1 MNETYFFQEGTG
13 GTKYISRFG
22 SQSTAA
28 IETIVIQR
36 KEWDRNEWK
45 GLTEEERRN
54 LEESMNITNPE
65 KRKKVLTT
73 LLENVNAKLA
83 ELQDRK
89 ELLEHE
95 LSLLNGV

>member
-1 MNETYFFQEGTG
+1 MTPEEKFQE
-13 GTKYISRFG
+13 IM
-22 SQSTAA
+22 Q
-28 IETIVIQR
+28 VL
-36 KEWDRNEWK
+36 D
-45 GLTEEERRN
+45 TE
-54 LEESMNITNPE
+54 IHNPE

>member
-1 MNETYFFQEGTG
+1 MRAGRVPEVHWNAGYYRME
-13 GTKYISRFG
+13 
-22 SQSTAA
+22 
-28 IETIVIQR
+28 
-36 KEWDRNEWK
+36 
-45 GLTEEERRN
+45 GLTKMPH
-54 LEESMNITNPE
+54 LPADITNPE

>member
-1 MNETYFFQEGTG
+1 ME
-13 GTKYISRFG
+13 
-22 SQSTAA
+22 
-28 IETIVIQR
+28 
-36 KEWDRNEWK
+36 
-45 GLTEEERRN
+45 GLTKMPH
-54 LEESMNITNPE
+54 LPADITNPE

>member
-1 MNETYFFQEGTG
+1 MLYMRPGICFAVHGNAGYYRME
-13 GTKYISRFG
+13 
-22 SQSTAA
+22 
-28 IETIVIQR
+28 
-36 KEWDRNEWK
+36 
-45 GLTEEERRN
+45 GLTKMPH
-54 LEESMNITNPE
+54 LPADITNPE

>member
-1 MNETYFFQEGTG
+1 ME
-13 GTKYISRFG
+13 
-22 SQSTAA
+22 
-28 IETIVIQR
+28 
-36 KEWDRNEWK
+36 
-45 GLTEEERRN
+45 GLTKMPH
-54 LEESMNITNPE
+54 LPADITNPE

-95 LSLLNGV
+95 LSLMDGV